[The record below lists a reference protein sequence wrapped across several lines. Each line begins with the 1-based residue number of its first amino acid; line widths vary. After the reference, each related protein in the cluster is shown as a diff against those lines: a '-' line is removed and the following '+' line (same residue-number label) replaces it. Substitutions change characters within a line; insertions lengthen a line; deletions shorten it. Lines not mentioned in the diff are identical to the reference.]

1 MRRKALDN
9 LRAAIEANTQ
19 RCTLDELKARGKKH
33 VRIVSG
39 DKVMQII
46 KAIVSDI
53 VDREVGD
60 LTQRDRERIVAETK
74 QEFDRV
80 VKMQAGQDAMLQE
93 QKTISKQYKAKFDAA
108 QEEQQRVHQQME
120 ELRAEHAE
128 REAKL
133 RAEYQARINELKDRQ
148 TSTDELVT
156 EATQAKERLDR
167 ILEDERRQHGQ
178 HAESIKAD
186 YEARI
191 ETLMA
196 EQNDLM
202 GRMKEE
208 KGAAV
213 ARQEQA
219 LAKMQER
226 AQKGDERVSD
236 LADAKLRADE
246 RVEQAEKDLTAAH
259 VQRDEAVQKAHEQ
272 EKAVHELEMG
282 LENAKGTVENAQRE
296 IKRLQGELAAAR
308 EKAGETDAVAAM
320 QGQLAQM
327 QQFLASL
334 DERSGGVDEATMT
347 ALMEQLSQRETM
359 STQDLEE
366 RFNASLDAS
375 LDKITKTME
384 RATAKPIDIVV
395 EATDVLVDKLF
406 DGDYE
411 MTTNLDELE
420 VDKRTSRKGIAGS
433 LAALRKMRGSAG
445 KKPEE
450 KAADDEG
457 DSASKDSK
465 KKKMDASVE
474 RLKAVRS
481 GKGKN

>member
-53 VDREVGD
+53 VDREVGE
-60 LTQRDRERIVAETK
+60 LTQQDRERIVAETK

-80 VKMQAGQDAMLQE
+80 VKMQADQDAMLQE
-93 QKTISKQYKAKFDAA
+93 QKDISKQYKAKFDAA
-108 QEEQQRVHQQME
+108 QEEQQRLHGQIE
-120 ELRAEHAE
+120 EVRAEYAE
-128 REAKL
+128 REEKL
-133 RAEYQARINELKDRQ
+133 RAESQARINELKDRL
-148 TSTDELVT
+148 TSTEELVT
-156 EATQAKERLDR
+156 EATQEKERLER
-167 ILEDERRQHGQ
+167 MLEDERRQHGE
-178 HAESIKAD
+178 HVERVKAD

-196 EQNDLM
+196 EQKGLLA
-202 GRMKEE
+202 RMKDE
-208 KGAAV
+208 KGAAG

-246 RVEQAEKDLTAAH
+246 RVEQAEKDVKAAQA
-259 VQRDEAVQKAHEQ
+259 QRDEAVHKAQEH
-272 EKAVHELEMG
+272 EKAVHQLEMG
-282 LENAKGTVENAQRE
+282 LENAKGTLETAQRE
-296 IKRLQGELAAAR
+296 IKRLQGELAEAR
-308 EKAGETDAVAAM
+308 EKAGQTDAVASL

-327 QQFLASL
+327 QDFLSGL
-334 DERSGGVDEATMT
+334 DERSAGVDEATMT
-347 ALMEQLSQRETM
+347 ALMEQLSQRETT
-359 STQDLEE
+359 STQGLEQ
-366 RFNASLDAS
+366 RFNESLDAS

-384 RATAKPIDIVV
+384 RATAKPIDVVV

-406 DGDYE
+406 DGDYA

-420 VDKRTSRKGIAGS
+420 VEKRTSRKGIAGS
-433 LAALRKMRGSAG
+433 LAALKKMRGSAG
-445 KKPEE
+445 KQPEE
-450 KAADDEG
+450 KGGDDEG
-457 DSASKDSK
+457 DAASKDK

-481 GKGKN
+481 AKGKK

>member
-19 RCTLDELKARGKKH
+19 RRTIDELKAQGKKH

-53 VDREVGD
+53 VDREVGE

-80 VKMQAGQDAMLQE
+80 VKMQADQDAMLQE
-93 QKTISKQYKAKFDAA
+93 QKDISKQYKAKFEAA
-108 QEEQQRVHQQME
+108 HEQQQRLHQQMDR
-120 ELRAEHAE
+120 LRAEHAE
-128 REAKL
+128 REAKQ
-133 RAEYQARINELKDRQ
+133 RAEYQARINKMKDCQ
-148 TSTDELVT
+148 SSTDELVT
-156 EATQAKERLDR
+156 EATQEKERLER
-167 ILEDERRQHGQ
+167 MLVDERRQHG
-178 HAESIKAD
+178 EREERVKAD

-191 ETLMA
+191 KTLMA
-196 EQNDLM
+196 EQKDLVE
-202 GRMKEE
+202 RMKAE

-213 ARQEQA
+213 GRQEKA
-219 LAKMQER
+219 VTKMQER
-226 AQKGDERVSD
+226 AQKADERVSA

-246 RVEQAEKDLTAAH
+246 RVEQAEKDLKAAH
-259 VQRDEAVQKAHEQ
+259 AQRDEAVHKAQEQ
-272 EKAVHELEMG
+272 EKAVHQLEMG

-296 IKRLQGELAAAR
+296 IKRLQGELAEAR
-308 EKAGETDAVAAM
+308 EKAGQTDAVAAL

-327 QQFLASL
+327 HQFLATL

-347 ALMEQLSQRETM
+347 ALLEQLSQRETM
-359 STQDLEE
+359 STQELEE

-384 RATAKPIDIVV
+384 AATAKPIDIVV

-406 DGDYE
+406 DGDYA

-420 VDKRTSRKGIAGS
+420 VDKRTSRKGIAGN

-445 KKPEE
+445 KKAEE
-450 KAADDEG
+450 KGGDDGG
-457 DSASKDSK
+457 DTDSKDSK
-465 KKKMDASVE
+465 KKKKDASVE

-481 GKGKN
+481 AKGKK